1 MRRNVLRIALALVM
15 MLAIVAGTTT
25 TMTKKVDAACS
36 HPIIITYLHQ
46 DSSCT
51 KLKVYYRQCI
61 FCKDIVGAEIYPK
74 DPNKHTW
81 QRVTVIQQATCTR
94 SGVAFER
101 CAECG
106 KTRETTIPATGHR
119 ITTIYRNGHY
129 ETYCSICGSPC

>member
-25 TMTKKVDAACS
+25 TVTKNVDAACS
-36 HPIIITYLHQ
+36 HPTYVWIPYQ
-46 DSSCT
+46 AATCT
-51 KLKVYYRQCI
+51 KMKIDLKVCTK
-61 FCKDIVGAEIYPK
+61 CGDILGAIIKPV

-119 ITTIYRNGHY
+119 ITTKYQNGHY